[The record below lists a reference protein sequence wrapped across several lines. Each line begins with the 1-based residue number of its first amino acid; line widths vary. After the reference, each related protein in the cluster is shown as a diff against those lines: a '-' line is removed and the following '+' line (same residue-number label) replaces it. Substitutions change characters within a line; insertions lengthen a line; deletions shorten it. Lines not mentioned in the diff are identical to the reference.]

1 MTSEQRFQLGVDI
14 GGTFTDAVA
23 VSDGGEI
30 LRAKSAT
37 THGEYTRGVLDAAT
51 KIAGQLGLSLEQLLD
66 RTTAFVNGTTIA
78 TNAVAELRGR
88 PTGLLVTSGFEATL
102 KIARRPKI
110 SAVDPHV
117 QTPMPTIVAAEKIV
131 PVDERITRGGIV
143 TAALDLENVAAGVDY
158 LVEQQGVEAIA
169 ISYLWSFAN
178 SVHEEQTEALIRE
191 RYPNVY
197 VARSSLVYPVIR
209 EYERMLTTVLN
220 CFVSDVVDSYVNRL
234 EDDLRSSGFNGSFE
248 LGQSTGGVIDASEA
262 RLRPLSLYNSGPVGG
277 VTGAA
282 RVSEQLG
289 QEYLLTADMGGTSF
303 DVSLIRDARPALGVR
318 ARLGRFE
325 TGLSAVDV
333 TAIGAGGG
341 SICWVDERGAP
352 RVGPE
357 SAGSMP
363 GPICYGRGGTEP
375 TVTDICAVL
384 GLVDPDFFLGGTMQ
398 LDIETTRRVVEEKLV
413 SRLGGEWPEV
423 AAKMYEV
430 ISETMVGAIRRV
442 SLQRGHDPRKL
453 DLFGYGGASGLFL
466 GEVARRSGVAT
477 VRFPAIASAFSA
489 YGLLCGDATRSAVRT
504 VNWGV
509 EDGDL
514 EVLNGAFAELQ
525 EETVAKLAVGYPRES
540 IAVEYQVDMQFAGQ
554 VFDVTVEI
562 PAGEL
567 GEGSRG
573 DLVTRLRD
581 RYGELYGKD
590 SVWEGFPVIVVNARV
605 TARTDRGRPPLPT
618 VSTTTSEPHRG
629 ETRTRSI
636 WFPALAAW
644 REVDVFLPGAVDS
657 AAITGPAVFEEVD
670 TTIIVPD
677 RATLERDRLGNFV
690 MKV

>member
-1 MTSEQRFQLGVDI
+1 VTEQSYQLGVDI

-51 KIAGQLGLSLEQLLD
+51 KIASQLGVSLEELLS

-117 QTPMPTIVAAEKIV
+117 QTPMPTIVLPENIV
-131 PVDERITRGGIV
+131 PIDERITRGGVV
-143 TAALDLENVAAGVDY
+143 TAELDLENVGTGVEY
-158 LVEQQGVEAIA
+158 LVEERGVEAVA

-178 SVHEEQTEALIRE
+178 DVHEERTERWIRD
-191 RYPNVY
+191 RYPDVY
-197 VARSSLVYPVIR
+197 IARSSLVYPVIR

-234 EDDLRSSGFNGSFE
+234 EEDLRSSGFSGSFE
-248 LGQSTGGVIDASEA
+248 LGQSTGGVIDAEEA

-282 RVSEQLG
+282 RVSEHLG
-289 QEYLLTADMGGTSF
+289 QKYLLTADMGGTSF
-303 DVSLIRDARPALGVR
+303 DVSLIQDARPALGVR

-341 SICWVDERGAP
+341 SICWLDERGAP
-352 RVGPE
+352 RVGPQ
-357 SAGSMP
+357 SAGSQP
-363 GPICYGRGGTEP
+363 GPVCYGRGGTEP

-398 LDIETTRRVVEEKLV
+398 LDVESAREAVEEKLV
-413 SRLGGEWPEV
+413 SRLAGDGPEV

-453 DLFGYGGASGLFL
+453 DLFAYGGASGLFL
-466 GEVARRSGVAT
+466 GEVAKRSGIGT

-489 YGLLCGDATRSAVRT
+489 YGLLCGDATRSSVRT
-504 VNWGV
+504 VNWRV
-509 EDGDL
+509 EEDDL
-514 EVLNGAFAELQ
+514 EILNRTFSELR
-525 EETVAKLAVGYPRES
+525 EETVAKLAVGYPRER
-540 IAVEYQVDMQFAGQ
+540 IAVEFQVDMQFAGQ
-554 VFDVTVEI
+554 VFDVTVDM
-562 PAGEL
+562 PAGQLSED
-567 GEGSRG
+567 SRS
-573 DLVTRLRD
+573 DLVARLRD
-581 RYGELYGKD
+581 RYGELYGKE

-618 VSTTTSEPHRG
+618 MSTAGTHNG
-629 ETRTRSI
+629 ERRSRSI
-636 WFPALAAW
+636 WFPATATW
-644 REVDVFLPGAVDS
+644 REVDVYMTAAIDG

-670 TTIIVPD
+670 TTIVVPD
-677 RATLERDRLGNFV
+677 RATLERDELGNLV

>member
-1 MTSEQRFQLGVDI
+1 MTEQSYQLGVDI

-51 KIAGQLGLSLEQLLD
+51 KIASQLGVSLEQLLG

-117 QTPMPTIVAAEKIV
+117 QTPMPMIV
-131 PVDERITRGGIV
+131 PRENIVPINERITRGGVV
-143 TAALDLENVAAGVDY
+143 TAELDLENVGAGVEY
-158 LVEQQGVEAIA
+158 LVEERGIEALA

-178 SVHEEQTEALIRE
+178 DVHEERTERWVRD
-191 RYPNVY
+191 RYPDVY

-234 EDDLRSSGFNGSFE
+234 EEDLRSSGFTGSFE
-248 LGQSTGGVIDASEA
+248 LGQSTGGVIDAEEA

-282 RVSEQLG
+282 RVSEHLG

-357 SAGSMP
+357 SAGSQP
-363 GPICYGRGGTEP
+363 GPVCYGRGGVEP

-384 GLVDPDFFLGGTMQ
+384 GLVDPDFFLGGTMR
-398 LDIETTRRVVEEKLV
+398 LDVESAREAVEEKLV
-413 SRLGGEWPEV
+413 SRLGGEGPEV

-430 ISETMVGAIRRV
+430 ISETMVGALRRV

-466 GEVARRSGVAT
+466 GEVAKRSGIGT

-489 YGLLCGDATRSAVRT
+489 YGLLCGDATRSSVRT
-504 VNWGV
+504 VNWRV
-509 EDGDL
+509 EEDDL
-514 EVLNGAFAELQ
+514 EILNRTFSELQ
-525 EETVAKLAVGYPRES
+525 EGTVAKLAVGYPRER
-540 IAVEYQVDMQFAGQ
+540 IDVEFQVDMQFAGQ
-554 VFDVTVEI
+554 VFDVTVDI
-562 PAGEL
+562 PAGQLSE
-567 GEGSRG
+567 ESRG
-573 DLVTRLRD
+573 DLVARLRD
-581 RYGELYGKD
+581 RYGELYGKE

-618 VSTTTSEPHRG
+618 MTTAGPDDAEP
-629 ETRTRSI
+629 RSRPI
-636 WFPALAAW
+636 WFPAAATW
-644 REVDVFLPGAVDS
+644 REVDVYMAAAIDG

-670 TTIIVPD
+670 TTIVVPD
-677 RATLERDRLGNFV
+677 RATLERDELGNLV
-690 MKV
+690 MKVTR